1 MMQDDALQSL
11 ALPELEEAS
20 GELHRRIAV
29 ALRRIGERRADD
41 VDALNDASGRSPRRR
56 AASLAAATEL
66 TAATLGAI
74 AAGAAPPGERID
86 RHPATVAAVMYAA
99 PTVVA
104 LLGRLEQDRRM
115 LASLARAL
123 ESQLD
128 EEHATPWGRISLR
141 RLVAEVALV
150 EAAACARAL
159 ERHAEATEV

>member
-1 MMQDDALQSL
+1 MTQDDALQSL

-29 ALRRIGERRADD
+29 ALRRIGGRCAGDI
-41 VDALNDASGRSPRRR
+41 DALNDADGRNPRRR
-56 AASLAAATEL
+56 AASLAAAAEL
-66 TAATLGAI
+66 AAATLGAI

-99 PTVVA
+99 PTVAA
-104 LLGRLEQDRRM
+104 LLGRLEQDRRL

-123 ESQLD
+123 ESRLD
-128 EEHATPWGRISLR
+128 EEHETPWGRISLR

-159 ERHAEATEV
+159 ERHVEATEA

>member
-1 MMQDDALQSL
+1 MTQDDALQSL

-41 VDALNDASGRSPRRR
+41 IDALNDADGRNPRRR
-56 AASLAAATEL
+56 AASLAAAAEL
-66 TAATLGAI
+66 AAATLGAI
-74 AAGAAPPGERID
+74 AAGAAPPSERID

-99 PTVVA
+99 PTVAA
-104 LLGRLEQDRRM
+104 LLGRLEQDRRL

-123 ESQLD
+123 ESRLD
-128 EEHATPWGRISLR
+128 EEHETPWGRISLR

-159 ERHAEATEV
+159 ERHVEATEA